1 MDYWICMEDHLVQ
14 NVFRCWICEVVHSA
28 SNKVVFVQGT
38 NCSPMHGDVNKRWLV
53 FLVQELNSERSFQAK
68 FFGVEGEQGGTCFD
82 PRATLLLT
90 TENVVILQ
98 FRYNLC
104 DQNKSYSYLLDP
116 NNSNHTDI
124 TVTAKKCDQ
133 HIVSTCTTITATI
146 FTLSKKKTLLALLTL
161 GDHKFE

>member
-1 MDYWICMEDHLVQ
+1 
-14 NVFRCWICEVVHSA
+14 
-28 SNKVVFVQGT
+28 
-38 NCSPMHGDVNKRWLV
+38 MHGDVNKRWLV
-53 FLVQELNSERSFQAK
+53 FLVQELNSERRFQAK

-146 FTLSKKKTLLALLTL
+146 FTLSKKKPLLASLAL